1 MNANQSISDAQLQKI
16 KERISKEVNPKSKT
30 ESFTLLADSKLLQ
43 QTMQKAADNFKT
55 QVGRNMT
62 YSEMREMM
70 G

>member
-1 MNANQSISDAQLQKI
+1 MEEKNSVSDAQLQKI
-16 KERISKEVNPKSKT
+16 KERISKEVNPKNPT
-30 ESFTLLADSKLLQ
+30 EAFTLLADSKLLQ
-43 QTMQKAADNFKT
+43 QTMEKAADNFKT

>member
-1 MNANQSISDAQLQKI
+1 MNVSQSITDAQLQKI